1 MKTIPALPEEK
12 ITESKKEF
20 IGLLKSVDRA
30 GIDDL
35 IAWLEGE
42 TDFFSAPASTR
53 AHGVFEGGLLVHS
66 LNVYRLLTSFAKN
79 IPNLDPQ
86 AMIVVGLLHDVCKV
100 NFYKKTVRNVKVPGE
115 KRWEEEESYG
125 IDDALPIGH
134 GEKSVYLAMKFIRLT
149 DEEAVSIRWHMGG
162 YDDSARSYIG
172 GLAQSAAYEKYP
184 LAAATAIA
192 DMYAAHFTDK
202 R

>member
-1 MKTIPALPEEK
+1 MKTIPALPDDK
-12 ITESKKEF
+12 IAESKKEF
-20 IGLLKSVDRA
+20 IDLLKSVNRP
-30 GIDDL
+30 GMDDL
-35 IAWLEGE
+35 IAWLETE
-42 TDFFSAPASTR
+42 TDFFCAPASSR

-66 LNVYRLLTSFAKN
+66 LNVYKLLTSFAKN
-79 IPNLDPQ
+79 INGLNMQ
-86 AMIVVGLLHDVCKV
+86 AMIVVGLLHDICKV
-100 NFYKKTVRNVKVPGE
+100 NFYKKFIKNVKVPGE
-115 KRWEEEESYG
+115 KRWEEEEGYAV
-125 IDDALPIGH
+125 DDLFPLGH
-134 GEKSVYLAMKFIRLT
+134 GEKSVYLAMKYIRLT

-172 GLAQSAAYEKYP
+172 GITQSAAYEKYP